1 MNQDEIVKSFEPKAE
16 LEKFLSEFEVVRVEM
31 EEKVKQIQIK
41 MQEASKDLF
50 SRFWEENL
58 KIHAIVWTQYTP
70 YFNDGE
76 TCYFRVGEMYP
87 MTEDKYN
94 QYVEDS
100 GYAEEYSVLDWN
112 GKPEEGSGLT
122 EIEAVK
128 VCEIIK
134 ILGKIPDEVYMGMF
148 GDHVKITATREG
160 FQVDEY
166 DHE

>member
-1 MNQDEIVKSFEPKAE
+1 MNENEIIKSCEPKVE
-16 LEKFLSEFEVVRVEM
+16 LETFLAEFEIVRVEM
-31 EEKVKQIQIK
+31 EEKVKQIQEK
-41 MQEASKDLF
+41 MQESAKDLF
-50 SRFWEENL
+50 SRFWEENP

-87 MTEDKYN
+87 MTEAKYH
-94 QYVEDS
+94 QYDEDG
-100 GYAEEYSVLDWN
+100 GYAEEYSVLDWDD
-112 GKPEEGSGLT
+112 KPQEGSGLT

-134 ILGKIPDEVYMGMF
+134 ILEKIPEEVYMGMF

-166 DHE
+166 EHE